1 MATAHIATILALT
14 LTGFLPSS
22 CTKSSAT
29 KKPGAPVVAAVASSG
44 TTNSDS
50 TALSKNKDLGV
61 LNLTNHFETTID
73 LGAGKSCRITPQM
86 LDRNDLQLTVT
97 LETKQADG
105 QTAGLNVTQVIAHPG
120 KTFDVSIG
128 ETELTLT
135 PNLVE

>member
-1 MATAHIATILALT
+1 M
-14 LTGFLPSS
+14 
-22 CTKSSAT
+22 
-29 KKPGAPVVAAVASSG
+29 
-44 TTNSDS
+44 
-50 TALSKNKDLGV
+50 

-86 LDRNDLQLTVT
+86 LDRNDLQLTLT